1 MKGLENGE
9 TRIDL
14 DVYKGILRRLV
25 RTYQYFN
32 QNEKPDK
39 VVIPHLLEIDGVPVV
54 MEEPKEEYIA
64 TRSRKANTTKLDGGN
79 QDSHILDNQETD
91 E

>member
-1 MKGLENGE
+1 MKNLENGE

-14 DVYKGILRRLV
+14 DVYKGILRKLV

-32 QNEKPDK
+32 KNEKPDK

-54 MEEPKEEYIA
+54 MEQEEEYA
-64 TRSRKANTTKLDGGN
+64 VTSGASNTTKLNGGN
-79 QDSHILDNQETD
+79 QDSHIGDNQEVD
-91 E
+91 G

>member
-1 MKGLENGE
+1 MKNLENGE

-54 MEEPKEEYIA
+54 MEEPEEKEYAIVSGA
-64 TRSRKANTTKLDGGN
+64 SNTTKLDGGN